1 MKNQKMNSVEIY
13 RTYTNNYLTADT
25 LAADL
30 GLTRDEVL
38 KHIELGRAEHDRHA
52 LELQHNTPYL
62 NLHGWSDVHPYE
74 VISITTSGY
83 TATVRA
89 MQAELD
95 PSWRPEVVPGGF
107 AGHCTN
113 NGDQRWIIT
122 PDPEGTILKVCRTK
136 KGWRNGYTRFVA
148 AMKPRKFYDYNF

>member
-1 MKNQKMNSVEIY
+1 MNSIEIY
-13 RTYTNNYLTADT
+13 RTYANDYLTADT

-38 KHIELGRAEHDRHA
+38 THIELGRAEHDRLA
-52 LELQHNTPYL
+52 SELQQNPPYL

-107 AGHCTN
+107 AGHCVN
-113 NGDQRWIIT
+113 NVDQRWIIT
-122 PDPEGTILKVCRTK
+122 PDPEGVVLRVRRTK
-136 KGWRNGYTRFVA
+136 KGWRNGHTRFVA
-148 AMKPRKFYDYNF
+148 AMKPRKFRDYNF